1 MKGAYVSMELRIFEH
16 LSLPY
21 ELLLQCGIVL
31 VFEGDCDSSIPC
43 RLADMDLQSKD
54 PAECCHSSR
63 RHHGSVHGA
72 FCCQK
77 FKSSKFLRFDGDVS
91 ESNNKLERGGKLST
105 LLASTPLPD
114 PEGAIRELTTR
125 V

>member
-1 MKGAYVSMELRIFEH
+1 MKGAYVSRELRIFEH

-77 FKSSKFLRFDGDVS
+77 FKNKDFLDLMVMY
-91 ESNNKLERGGKLST
+91 
-105 LLASTPLPD
+105 P
-114 PEGAIRELTTR
+114 R
-125 V
+125 VITNWKGVENSRLY